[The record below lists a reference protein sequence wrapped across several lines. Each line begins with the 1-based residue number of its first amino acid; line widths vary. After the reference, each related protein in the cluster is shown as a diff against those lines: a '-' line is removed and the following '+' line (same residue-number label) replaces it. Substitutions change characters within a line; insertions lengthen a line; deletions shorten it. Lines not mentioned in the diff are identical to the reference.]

1 MIFFDTIKT
10 AFFSLLLLLALF
22 FAAPVLQ
29 TGLEVGM
36 IIVICVL
43 FFAALA
49 IFFMIRLSKRYDN
62 MRNEMAK
69 EDAYWVTIFRTSTL
83 LGQRFTDK
91 MTDIIDR
98 YYMAV
103 YDGEIGATYQQS
115 EEEVLNAYRAI
126 NEASVREDHVSQTAL
141 SELVTM
147 LEKVEVGRNKISVLA
162 DERLSR
168 GHWLVM
174 YILAVLIIVGLYV
187 IDRSNFFMQVSA
199 VLISIA
205 LIIVL
210 LIMRDLQ
217 DFNFGGKILM
227 EESGEQVFESI
238 GKLRYYNVAFL
249 KEKTVIVPKRIKRY
263 RLGRLDAKGKRV
275 ITVVT
280 RK

>member
-1 MIFFDTIKT
+1 
-10 AFFSLLLLLALF
+10 
-22 FAAPVLQ
+22 
-29 TGLEVGM
+29 
-36 IIVICVL
+36 
-43 FFAALA
+43 
-49 IFFMIRLSKRYDN
+49 
-62 MRNEMAK
+62 
-69 EDAYWVTIFRTSTL
+69 
-83 LGQRFTDK
+83 

-187 IDRSNFFMQVSA
+187 IDRSSFFMQVSA
-199 VLISIA
+199 VLVSIA
-205 LIIVL
+205 MIIVL

-238 GKLRYYNVAFL
+238 GKLRYYNEAFL

-263 RLGRLDAKGKRV
+263 RLGRLDSKGKRV